1 LSYLFQNCALID
13 DASVDYNLEIP
24 LITLKKVKNKT
35 GEEKSRFGAGRVGF
49 SA

>member
-24 LITLKKVKNKT
+24 LITLKKVKT